1 MEEVRINKDEKL
13 DKYMKY
19 FPNKYIESILHIN
32 PEELRKNAIEGI
44 ILDLDNT
51 IIDKSGEEIPG
62 FEKWK
67 NSIIEN
73 GIKIILVTNNFLKK
87 RIEKIT
93 KKYDLEYVSFARKP
107 NIKGLIKAQKLM
119 GIDNPINV
127 VVIGDQVFTDVRGG
141 NKAGMKTILVKP
153 LSEKKDY
160 MVTKILRNNEKKIL
174 KKYEEYIKE
183 KGETW
188 KERL

>member
-1 MEEVRINKDEKL
+1 MEEVRISKDEKL
-13 DKYMKY
+13 YKYMKY
-19 FPNKYIESILHIN
+19 FPTKYTESILHID
-32 PEELRKNAIEGI
+32 PKELKINGIEGI

-51 IIDKSGEEIPG
+51 IIDKSGEEIPD

-93 KKYDLEYVSFARKP
+93 KKYNLEYVSFARKP
-107 NIKGLIKAQKLM
+107 NTKGLIKAQKLM
-119 GIDNPINV
+119 GIEHPIKV
-127 VVIGDQVFTDVRGG
+127 AVIGDQVFTDVRGG

-188 KERL
+188 KEKL

>member
-1 MEEVRINKDEKL
+1 MEEARISKDEKL
-13 DKYMKY
+13 YKYMKY
-19 FPNKYIESILHIN
+19 FPTKYIESILHID
-32 PEELRKNAIEGI
+32 PKELKINGIEGI

-51 IIDKSGEEIPG
+51 IIDKSGEEIPD

-93 KKYDLEYVSFARKP
+93 KKYNLEYVSFARKP
-107 NIKGLIKAQKLM
+107 NTKGLIKAQKLM
-119 GIDNPINV
+119 GIENPIKV
-127 VVIGDQVFTDVRGG
+127 AVIGDQVFTDVRGG

-188 KERL
+188 KEKL

>member
-1 MEEVRINKDEKL
+1 MEEVRISKDEKL
-13 DKYMKY
+13 YQYMKY
-19 FPNKYIESILHIN
+19 FPTKYIESILHID
-32 PEELRKNAIEGI
+32 PKELKINGIEGI

-51 IIDKSGEEIPG
+51 IIDKSGEEIPD

-93 KKYDLEYVSFARKP
+93 KKYNLEYVSFARKP
-107 NIKGLIKAQKLM
+107 NTKGLIKAQKLM
-119 GIDNPINV
+119 GIENPIKV
-127 VVIGDQVFTDVRGG
+127 AVIGDQVFTDVRGG

-188 KERL
+188 KEKL

>member
-1 MEEVRINKDEKL
+1 MEEVRISKDEKL
-13 DKYMKY
+13 YKYMKY
-19 FPNKYIESILHIN
+19 FPTKYIESILHID
-32 PEELRKNAIEGI
+32 PKELKINGIEGI

-51 IIDKSGEEIPG
+51 IIDKSGEEIPD

-93 KKYDLEYVSFARKP
+93 KKYNLEYVSFARKP
-107 NIKGLIKAQKLM
+107 NTKGLIKAQKLM
-119 GIDNPINV
+119 GIENPIKV
-127 VVIGDQVFTDVRGG
+127 AVIGDQVFTDVRGG

-174 KKYEEYIKE
+174 KKYEE
-183 KGETW
+183 
-188 KERL
+188 